1 MTERSHHDRYPG
13 DRTDMT
19 ALLQT
24 HGLTLSFGG
33 VVAADGINFELQT
46 GERLAVIGAN
56 GAGKTTFINMV
67 TGYIKP
73 ASGKIIFDGT
83 DITQMHPRQIVHL
96 GMGRS
101 FQLPQLFL
109 EHTVRDSVA
118 LAVVSRSRRLSLLRP
133 LSKCVA
139 AEEVDH
145 ILEVVGMAA
154 RADDVCASLPEGHR
168 KLLDIAMA
176 LVLNPKLMIMDEPTS
191 GVAADE
197 KHALMDT
204 IMKALQERQVT
215 AIFVEHD
222 VDIVQKYATRVAAW
236 IAGRIAA
243 DGPPAVVMANE
254 EVRSV
259 VLGQ

>member
-1 MTERSHHDRYPG
+1 MTTQTAP
-13 DRTDMT
+13 T

-24 HGLTLSFGG
+24 QGLTLSFGG
-33 VVAADGINFELQT
+33 VVAADGIDFELQA

-73 ASGKIIFDGT
+73 ASGKIIFAGT

-145 ILEVVGMAA
+145 ILEVVGMSA
-154 RADDVCASLPEGHR
+154 RAGDMCASLPEGHR